1 MNSAKFNMTEKPNL
15 SRVSSEK
22 AEKNKNRTNENSVFT
37 TYNDSN
43 VDGTQLENGR
53 TLADYSVQKKSTL
66 HRMQIKEDPATSKN
80 KTLTAEATSK
90 DTSEGWNDATLKKGS
105 NISPTNRISQNL
117 ACLAPSESVKD
128 LEQRNDPGNK
138 AVNAKKG
145 KMFDLSFQNFS
156 ESAPVKAEFVSA
168 RFLDEPDVNLSK
180 QSRKRLYE
188 EMSDQGSMI
197 VDPKQKI
204 FMNMSFDKSSVP
216 EPVNTGLSDEP
227 STRNL
232 RLEPQVK
239 PLSDEMNSPG
249 NKAMNPINRNILD
262 SSFEN
267 LCESAPVKVECV
279 SAKLLDEPD
288 VNLSKE
294 SKKRPSEEM
303 SNPVSMIVNPK
314 QNKFL
319 SLSFDK
325 SSASVPV
332 KAGLRDEPD
341 VNITKIKPSKKST
354 SEKMSDIENNA
365 MNKKKRKTFD
375 SSPEKLSESAPFKAE
390 FVSDRI
396 LDEPDVNLSKQ
407 SRKRLHEEMSDQSS
421 MIVDPKQK
429 IFLNMS
435 FDKSSASVPVND
447 GLSDEPSA
455 KNLRPEPPI
464 KPPSEE
470 MSNPGNKAVNP
481 INRNILDSSFEN
493 FSESAP
499 VKVECV
505 SAKLLDEPDVNLSK
519 ESKKR
524 PSEDM
529 SDPDSMIVNPKQ
541 NKFLNL
547 SFDKSSASVLIT
559 GVRDEWEKKPFEPK
573 GVKHV
578 ACVVGV
584 EAYNIKKKIAELC
597 GWKKLSTFPGGQ
609 PVSLTQD
616 NIEFLKK
623 FKYQV
628 TWRADGTRFMM
639 LIQGEKTYL
648 CDRDYKIYEVSA
660 KFYSN
665 KMCLLK
671 DTLLDGVLVLDKWKN
686 KKSGLE
692 ESRYNF
698 LIYDIISYDGKNIGS
713 SPFNIRLD
721 CIQDDIIEPRTRAK
735 KKDLIKTGS
744 ESFRITKKEYFKLE
758 DSHKVFR
765 GGSFFKQLTHDTD
778 GLIFQPVDESYK
790 CGQWSKLLKWKQVNT
805 ADFRLKIEEVRE
817 YGQLPRQYGSLLVS
831 ENGEEVNFL
840 QNSVKL
846 ERLLIWK
853 NYDGK
858 IIECC
863 FDKGESI
870 WKFVRERFD
879 KSFPNSKQTV
889 ESVMH
894 CIKNP
899 VSEEYLKRFIQK
911 TVKVS
916 K

>member
-1 MNSAKFNMTEKPNL
+1 M
-15 SRVSSEK
+15 SENG
-22 AEKNKNRTNENSVFT
+22 EEVNFLQNSVKLERLLIWKN
-37 TYNDSN
+37 Y
-43 VDGTQLENGR
+43 DGKIIECCFDKG
-53 TLADYSVQKKSTL
+53 
-66 HRMQIKEDPATSKN
+66 E
-80 KTLTAEATSK
+80 SK
-90 DTSEGWNDATLKKGS
+90 D
-105 NISPTNRISQNL
+105 
-117 ACLAPSESVKD
+117 
-128 LEQRNDPGNK
+128 
-138 AVNAKKG
+138 
-145 KMFDLSFQNFS
+145 
-156 ESAPVKAEFVSA
+156 
-168 RFLDEPDVNLSK
+168 
-180 QSRKRLYE
+180 
-188 EMSDQGSMI
+188 
-197 VDPKQKI
+197 
-204 FMNMSFDKSSVP
+204 
-216 EPVNTGLSDEP
+216 
-227 STRNL
+227 
-232 RLEPQVK
+232 
-239 PLSDEMNSPG
+239 
-249 NKAMNPINRNILD
+249 ILD
-262 SSFEN
+262 SSFDN
-267 LCESAPVKVECV
+267 FCESAPVKVECV

-288 VNLSKE
+288 K
-294 SKKRPSEEM
+294 
-303 SNPVSMIVNPK
+303 
-314 QNKFL
+314 
-319 SLSFDK
+319 
-325 SSASVPV
+325 
-332 KAGLRDEPD
+332 
-341 VNITKIKPSKKST
+341 
-354 SEKMSDIENNA
+354 
-365 MNKKKRKTFD
+365 
-375 SSPEKLSESAPFKAE
+375 
-390 FVSDRI
+390 
-396 LDEPDVNLSKQ
+396 
-407 SRKRLHEEMSDQSS
+407 
-421 MIVDPKQK
+421 
-429 IFLNMS
+429 
-435 FDKSSASVPVND
+435 
-447 GLSDEPSA
+447 
-455 KNLRPEPPI
+455 
-464 KPPSEE
+464 
-470 MSNPGNKAVNP
+470 
-481 INRNILDSSFEN
+481 
-493 FSESAP
+493 
-499 VKVECV
+499 
-505 SAKLLDEPDVNLSK
+505 NLSK

-547 SFDKSSASVLIT
+547 SFDKSSASVLII
-559 GVRDEWEKKPFEPK
+559 GVRDESEKKPFEPK

-648 CDRDYKIYEVSA
+648 CSRDYKIYEVFA

-713 SPFNIRLD
+713 SSFNIRLD

-758 DSHKVFR
+758 DSHEVFR

-805 ADFRLKIEEVRE
+805 AGFRLKIEEVRE

-863 FDKGESI
+863 FDKGESKDI
-870 WKFVRERFD
+870 LDSSFDNFCESAPVKVECVSAKLLDEPDVNLSKESKKRPSEDMSDPDSMIVNPKQNKFLNLSFD
-879 KSFPNSKQTV
+879 KSSASVLIIGVRDESEKKPFEPKGVKHVACVVGVEAYNIKKKLPNFV
-889 ESVMH
+889 VG
-894 CIKNP
+894 KN
-899 VSEEYLKRFIQK
+899 
-911 TVKVS
+911 
-916 K
+916 